1 MSINGFKLTM
11 RRLKSGDVDS
21 ILEDFLQLSAPIAYV
36 EYKGVDPSYLK
47 KQLARKIRSKGY
59 EKISVKLIGNLIQ
72 LENKDRSWKTNEEG
86 KLIINIPTIRRC
98 FKGE

>member
-1 MSINGFKLTM
+1 M
-11 RRLKSGDVDS
+11 RRLKRGDPDS
-21 ILEDFLQLSAPIAYV
+21 ILEKFFQLSVPIAYL

-59 EKISVKLIGNLIQ
+59 EKISVKSIGNLIQ
-72 LENKDRSWKTNEEG
+72 LKHKDRSWKTNEEG